1 MRADLASLLARP
13 LAHRGLHDRARG
25 VIENSFAAA
34 EAAVAAGYGIEC
46 DIQLSADGEAMVF
59 HDETLDRLTGETGRV
74 DARSAA
80 ALAAIALK
88 DGRDTIP
95 TLAAF
100 LQCIGGRVPLVIEIK
115 SRFDGDMRLTARA
128 VALTKDYGGVF
139 ALKSFD
145 PDVVSCCRDL
155 GALCPLG
162 LVGPAGHDA
171 PQAALGSPSRFEM
184 YDFLSWNVAALA
196 ALRSAQGQIPAMSW
210 TIRSR
215 DDHTRATRYN
225 AQIVFE
231 NFDPLSAP

>member
-1 MRADLASLLARP
+1 MRADLASILARP

-46 DIQLSADGEAMVF
+46 DIQLSGDGEAIVF
-59 HDETLDRLTGETGRV
+59 HDETLDRLTTETGRV
-74 DARSAA
+74 DTRSAA
-80 ALAAIALK
+80 TLAGIALK

-100 LQCIGGRVPLVIEIK
+100 LKCIDGRVPLVIEIK
-115 SRFDGDMRLTARA
+115 SRFDGDMRLAARA
-128 VALTKDYGGVF
+128 VALIKDYRGVV

-145 PDVVSCCRDL
+145 PDIVAHCRSL
-155 GALCPLG
+155 SAPCPLG
-162 LVGPAGHDA
+162 LVGPAENGA
-171 PQAALGSPSRFEM
+171 PPSAIET
-184 YDFLSWNVAALA
+184 YDFLSWHVAALA
-196 ALRSAQGQIPAMSW
+196 ALRSDQAQIPAMSW

-215 DDHTRATRYN
+215 DDHARATRYN

-231 NFDPLSAP
+231 TFDPLSTL